1 MIEFIRLLIVRVAKL
16 FEVLSLLFIPFEV
29 VNFCALFSS
38 DQSPSVVIINKVDR
52 NFFSVITSFILQSLP
67 VFKKRQGVR
76 SHLWEK

>member
-1 MIEFIRLLIVRVAKL
+1 MIKFIRLLIVRVAKL

-29 VNFCALFSS
+29 VNFCALLSF

-67 VFKKRQGVR
+67 VLKKRQGLR
-76 SHLWEK
+76 RHLWEE

>member
-1 MIEFIRLLIVRVAKL
+1 MIKFIRLLVVRVAKL

-29 VNFCALFSS
+29 VNFCALLSF

-67 VFKKRQGVR
+67 VLKKRQGFR
-76 SHLWEK
+76 RHLWEE